1 MRSDDRKERRLQNKW
16 QFYCNLRQNREPS
29 GSLIQSGS
37 VDLADVEKKMG
48 LCLFDV
54 SLFQSF
60 LKGLLTKDPQ
70 KRLAWPDILHHP
82 FVADRVSGKCF
93 NNEMG
98 GKKSKLKSCYLILTC
113 ALSWHSVGRHRFLQ
127 PPDSKTQPRHAG
139 AETSANSCEDA
150 APLGGERPNAKGSGV

>member
-1 MRSDDRKERRLQNKW
+1 M
-16 QFYCNLRQNREPS
+16 C
-29 GSLIQSGS
+29 
-37 VDLADVEKKMG
+37 

-82 FVADRVSGKCF
+82 FVAERISGNCL
-93 NNEMG
+93 NNEME
-98 GKKSKLKSCYLILTC
+98 KNNQVSLLDFNRCIVLLI
-113 ALSWHSVGRHRFLQ
+113 WRHSVGRRRFLQ
-127 PPDSKTQPRHAG
+127 PVDSKTQPRHAG

-150 APLGGERPNAKGSGV
+150 APFGGERLDAKGSGI